1 MQHPEQLK
9 EIIADPSLVHG
20 FVAELCRY
28 HTGSALAMKR
38 VAKEDIELGGKTIR
52 AGEGIIASNQS
63 ANRDEDVFP
72 NADKFDIHRRMD
84 HDALGFGFGP
94 HRCIAEFLALT
105 ELEAVFGT
113 LLKKLPGLKV
123 AVPLDE
129 VEYSPL
135 HKDVGIAKL
144 PVTW

>member
-1 MQHPEQLK
+1 
-9 EIIADPSLVHG
+9 
-20 FVAELCRY
+20 
-28 HTGSALAMKR
+28 
-38 VAKEDIELGGKTIR
+38 
-52 AGEGIIASNQS
+52 
-63 ANRDEDVFP
+63 
-72 NADKFDIHRRMD
+72 MD

-105 ELEAVFGT
+105 ELEAAFGT